1 MCRKPVIIHYNTMA
15 RTKAIPQHNE
25 GDVKPDVAQIANIPV
40 KKPRR
45 WRPGTVALREIR
57 KYQKSVSHVIPRTRL
72 VRVIRDIASKDGRT
86 IRFKGTALDAL
97 HTAAEQEMVRMFERA
112 MLVTINGKGTTL
124 KLKDLKTANAVMKT
138 C

>member
-1 MCRKPVIIHYNTMA
+1 MCRKPVIIPHNTMA
-15 RTKAIPQHNE
+15 RTKAIPHHNE
-25 GDVKPDVAQIANIPV
+25 GDVKPDVAQIANIPI

-57 KYQKSVSHVIPRTRL
+57 KYQKSVVPVIPRTRI
-72 VRVIRDIASKDGRT
+72 VRVIRDIASTGGRS
-86 IRFKGTALDAL
+86 IRFKAKALDAL

-124 KLKDLKTANAVMKT
+124 KLKDLKTAIAVAGT

>member
-1 MCRKPVIIHYNTMA
+1 MCRKPAVIPHNTMA
-15 RTKAIPQHNE
+15 RTKAIPHHNE
-25 GDVKPDVAQIANIPV
+25 GDVKPDVAEIANIPV
-40 KKPRR
+40 KKARR

-57 KYQKSVSHVIPRTRL
+57 KYQKSVTQVIPRTRI
-72 VRVIRDIASKDGRT
+72 VRVIREIASRDGRS
-86 IRFKGTALDAL
+86 IRFKGSALDAL
-97 HTAAEQEMVRMFERA
+97 HTAAEQEMVHMFERA